1 MIIDLSALKN
11 IQFKPFK
18 FDSSLL
24 FCIASLISIGLVMVA
39 SSSMDFANANY
50 NDPWFFIKKQVV
62 FLLLGIIAALLV
74 LSVPNE
80 VWNKTSGILLLF
92 SFGLLIAVLV
102 PGVGK
107 SVNGSQRWID
117 FGPIGI
123 QASEIVKSCL
133 IIYFASYL
141 SRRNAEVRNSWFGF
155 LKMNIVMGIVAVLLL
170 LEPDFGSA
178 VVICVTLCLM
188 MFVAGIRVFRFFLLA
203 VAGVG
208 AMSMLAVVSPYRWE
222 RILAFL
228 DPWENQFDS
237 GYQLVQSLIAFGRGE
252 WFGLGLGNSLQK
264 LFFLPE
270 AHTDF
275 IFAIYAEEFGLI
287 GALILIA
294 IFGLFIAKIFQA
306 GNRAA
311 ERDNSFACYLCYGV
325 GIMFAIQTFINMG
338 VASGLMPT
346 KGLTLPFISY
356 GGSSLLITCIL
367 VAFVLRVD
375 LENHQATHG

>member
-1 MIIDLSALKN
+1 MNIDISAIRN
-11 IQFKPFK
+11 IQYKHVQ
-18 FDSSLL
+18 FDVVLV

-39 SSSMDFANANY
+39 SSSMDFANSAY
-50 NDPWFFIKKQVV
+50 NDPWYFVKKQVV
-62 FLLLGIIAALLV
+62 FLLVGITAATFV

-80 VWNKTSGILLLF
+80 VWNKTAGILLLF
-92 SFGLLIAVLV
+92 CFALLIAVLV
-102 PGVGK
+102 PGIGK
-107 SVNGSQRWID
+107 SVNGSQRWLD
-117 FGPIGI
+117 FGPMGF
-123 QASEIVKSCL
+123 QASELAKTCL

-141 SRRNAEVRNSWFGF
+141 SRRNAEVRISWFGF

-203 VAGVG
+203 AAGVCS
-208 AMSMLAVVSPYRWE
+208 MSMLAYLSPYRWK
-222 RILAFL
+222 RIVAFL
-228 DPWENQFDS
+228 DPWANQFDT

-252 WFGLGLGNSLQK
+252 WLGLGLGNSLQK

-294 IFGLFIAKIFQA
+294 IFGLFVAKIFHV
-306 GNRAA
+306 GSRAA
-311 ERDNSFACYLCYGV
+311 ERDNSFACYLCYGI
-325 GIMFAIQTFINMG
+325 GIMLAIQTFINMG

-367 VAFVLRVD
+367 VSFVLRVD

>member
-1 MIIDLSALKN
+1 MIDLGAIKN
-11 IQFKPFK
+11 IRFKPIK
-18 FDSSLL
+18 FDLSLM
-24 FCIASLISIGLVMVA
+24 FCIASLISIGLIMVA
-39 SSSMDFANANY
+39 SSSMDFANSKY
-50 NDPWFFIKKQVV
+50 SDPWFFIKKQVV
-62 FLLLGIIAALLV
+62 FLLLGLIAASLV

-80 VWNKTSGILLLF
+80 VWNKTSGVLLLF
-92 SFGLLIAVLV
+92 SFTLLIAVLI

-117 FGPIGI
+117 FGPVGI
-123 QASEIVKSCL
+123 QASEIAKCCL

-141 SRRNAEVRNSWFGF
+141 SRRNIEVRHSWFGF
-155 LKMNIVMGIVAVLLL
+155 LKMIIVMGIVALLLL

-178 VVICVTLCLM
+178 VVICVTLCFM

-203 VAGVG
+203 VAGVC
-208 AMSMLAVVSPYRWE
+208 AMTMLAVVSPYRWE

-228 DPWENQFDS
+228 DPWANQFDS

-294 IFGLFIAKIFQA
+294 IFGLFIAKIFQV
-306 GNRAA
+306 GSLAA

-367 VAFVLRVD
+367 VSFVLRVD